1 MGKSNHLSRQPQLY
15 DAKIDETASKDWK
28 ILLGKATDAPPEP
41 SLFDRVGLEI
51 KKNRLDHRENDS
63 RAVSSCVCQLLSD
76 SNNKIYEFRCICS
89 FCHLE
94 LERNKPFGARR
105 QQVMS

>member
-1 MGKSNHLSRQPQLY
+1 MGKSNHLSRQPQPY

-28 ILLGKATDAPPEP
+28 ILLGTTTNAPPEP

-63 RAVSSCVCQLLSD
+63 RSIYCRVCQLLSE
-76 SNNKIYEFRCICS
+76 SNEILHIFLAVLWSLHNLLLTLYLKFDNS
-89 FCHLE
+89 SLE
-94 LERNKPFGARR
+94 
-105 QQVMS
+105 